1 MGTAK
6 NSKGNPFG
14 TKGKFVSRAK
24 KAGTRKGFQTLESA
38 IGHEVRS
45 LRHKHDLGIAE
56 LSRQAGVSAG
66 MLSKIENGAITPSLG
81 TLKSIADALNVP
93 ITTFFERY
101 EEKRDATFV
110 KSGRG
115 LTIERRGS
123 QAGHRYQLLGHSVRA
138 PVSVEP
144 FLVTLDEGSDAYPVF
159 RHEGVEFIYVL
170 KGAMTYRHADQT
182 YPLQAG
188 DSLFFDSEAPHG
200 PEHLQRLPVTFLSI
214 IVAPGDPGRG
224 KRR

>member
-1 MGTAK
+1 MVRKA
-6 NSKGNPFG
+6 NN
-14 TKGKFVSRAK
+14 TKGKPAAAARKS
-24 KAGTRKGFQTLESA
+24 GTRSGFQTLESA

-56 LSRQAGVSAG
+56 LSRQARVSAG

-110 KSGRG
+110 KAGHG

-159 RHEGVEFIYVL
+159 RHAGVEFIYVL
-170 KGAMTYRHADQT
+170 KGEMTYRHADQA
-182 YPLQAG
+182 YALKSG

-200 PEHLQRLPVTFLSI
+200 PERLQRLPVTFLSI
-214 IVAPGDPGRG
+214 IVAPGVAGRA
-224 KRR
+224 RRR

>member
-1 MGTAK
+1 MKNTKRKSAATAK
-6 NSKGNPFG
+6 K
-14 TKGKFVSRAK
+14 TD
-24 KAGTRKGFQTLESA
+24 TRSGFQTLESA

-45 LRHKHDLGIAE
+45 LRHKHDLGITE
-56 LSRQAGVSAG
+56 LSRQAGISAG

-101 EEKRDATFV
+101 DEKRDATFV
-110 KSGRG
+110 KAGHG

-123 QAGHRYQLLGHSVRA
+123 RAGHRYQLLGHSVRA

-144 FLVTLDEGSDAYPVF
+144 FLVTLEEGSDAYPVF

-170 KGAMTYRHADQT
+170 EGEMTYRHADQT
-182 YPLQAG
+182 YPLQSG

-200 PEHLQRLPVTFLSI
+200 PEQLQRLPVRFLSI
-214 IVAPGDPGRG
+214 IVAPGEPGRARG
-224 KRR
+224 R